1 VRDLRIGIQL
11 LSLGVVAAVGIRFT
25 LWVRGLE
32 QGRLLG
38 ERPPGVE
45 GFLPIS
51 ALMSLRA
58 WILSGHPP
66 A

>member
-1 VRDLRIGIQL
+1 
-11 LSLGVVAAVGIRFT
+11 LGVVAASGIRFAV
-25 LWVRGLE
+25 WVRRLE
-32 QGRLLG
+32 QGRLIG

-58 WILSGHPP
+58 WILSGAP
-66 A
+66 